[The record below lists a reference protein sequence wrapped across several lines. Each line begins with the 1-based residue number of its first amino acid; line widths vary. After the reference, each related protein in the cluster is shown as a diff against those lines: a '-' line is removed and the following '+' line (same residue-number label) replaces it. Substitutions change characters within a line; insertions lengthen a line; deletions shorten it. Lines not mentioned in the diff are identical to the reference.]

1 MKQETMEILRELS
14 ARYPALAPFEKD
26 VESVYAVLKEC
37 FEKGNTLYICGNG
50 GSCADSEHIAG
61 ELLKSFKKCRPVQAD
76 FAEKLRTYGEKGERL
91 IEKLE
96 RGLPTVSLCGH
107 SAYST
112 AYANDK
118 DPMLVFAQQVGVFGK
133 KGDVLL
139 TLSTSGNSQNC
150 VYAALVAKA
159 KDMKVVSLLGNT
171 GGELK
176 TLSDACVVAPEK
188 ETFKVQE
195 LHLPIYHCLC
205 AMLEAEFFG
214 A

>member
-1 MKQETMEILRELS
+1 MKSESREILQQLS
-14 ARYPALAPFEKD
+14 ERYPALAPVQAD
-26 VESVYAVLKEC
+26 VENVFKLLKAC
-37 FEKGNTLYICGNG
+37 FERGNTLYICGNG
-50 GSCADSEHIAG
+50 GSSADSEHIAG
-61 ELLKSFKKCRPVQAD
+61 ELLKSFKKCRPVQAE
-76 FAEKLRTYGEKGERL
+76 FAEKLRKYGEKGERL
-91 IEKLE
+91 IKNLE

-118 DPMLVFAQQVGVFGK
+118 DPMLVFAQQVSVWGK
-133 KGDVLL
+133 EGDVLMA
-139 TLSTSGNSQNC
+139 LSTSGNSQNC

-159 KDMKVVSLLGNT
+159 QGMQVVSLLGNM

-176 TLSDACVVAPEK
+176 DLSDACVIAPEK
-188 ETFKVQE
+188 ETYKVQE